1 MKLLNLYGVVGIG
14 VVAAVAACSS
24 SSSPST
30 TNKGDAGSSSGG
42 SSSGGA
48 GGSGSGSGSGSGGDS
63 GTALPTITITSP
75 TSGQTGVQ
83 VTKATSTTGGS
94 GITVGDD
101 IVSIAFQTTNFTL
114 MAPNGCGRV
123 DANCGHIHVFVD
135 YDVDAGTSP
144 CGDNG
149 APYNAQWWTTAP
161 AEADLTSCANSD
173 AIDGM
178 HTVRLELHSDQH
190 APIDDENGN
199 VIEATVSFT
208 TTGG

>member
-1 MKLLNLYGVVGIG
+1 MKLLNLYAVVGIG

-24 SSSPST
+24 SSPGGST
-30 TNKGDAGSSSGG
+30 GNKGDGGTSSGG
-42 SSSGGA
+42 SSSSGGT
-48 GGSGSGSGSGSGGDS
+48 GSSGSSSSGGEG
-63 GTALPTITITSP
+63 GTLPLPTITITSP
-75 TSGQTGVQ
+75 TPGQSGVQ
-83 VTKATSTTGGS
+83 VTKATSTAGGS

-101 IVSIAFQTTNFTL
+101 VVAVSFQTTNFTL

-173 AIDGM
+173 PINGT

-208 TTGG
+208 ATGG